1 MLSPQ
6 TQAARP
12 TQVYPAGTML
22 RRAGGQDGQI
32 LPGLIMLM
40 LAILA
45 IGALSFR
52 IGKAAVLRSNAQTAS
67 DAAALAGARSIRDQD
82 RSGPYSWLPL

>member
-12 TQVYPAGTML
+12 TQVYPAETML
-22 RRAGGQDGQI
+22 RR
-32 LPGLIMLM
+32 PGTRRTDPPRADLLM

-67 DAAALAGARSIRDQD
+67 DAAALAGRR
-82 RSGPYSWLPL
+82 